1 MKPIP
6 AVGLASSIIQIVD
19 FAVKTLSKEHKIYQP
34 TDGEA
39 VENHAVLQD
48 IANNLNRLSLNINQN
63 DLKRLNSDPKRP
75 KLSEA
80 AELLLKFSDETQEL
94 TKALI
99 DAILQAQARG
109 SFSDPK
115 WQTAREALLTVWK
128 KKEITGLKKKLKN
141 VRREVDIALMIAL
154 RWVLSRTI
162 HSFC

>member
-6 AVGLASSIIQIVD
+6 AVGLSSSIIQIVD
-19 FAVKTLSKEHKIYQP
+19 FAVRILSKDHKIYQP

-48 IANNLNRLSLNINQN
+48 IAKNLFRLSLNIDHN
-63 DLKRLNSDPKRP
+63 DLKRLSSDPKRP

-80 AELLLKFSDETQEL
+80 AEQLLKLSDETKIL
-94 TKALI
+94 TTTLI

-115 WQTAREALLTVWK
+115 WQTGRDALLTVWK

-141 VRREVDIALMIAL
+141 VRKEVDTALMVAL
-154 RWVLSRTI
+154 R
-162 HSFC
+162 